1 MEEPT
6 DAGGDH
12 YTQENPYT
20 QYFLGLKQFQED
32 PLFDASVMVH
42 FRKHFP
48 VNEVS
53 RINEYV
59 CTGKWP
65 EESRNVDRNGSYEEE
80 DKDDKHQ
87 EPPAPPAEKESSKGL
102 KIPIL
107 PRKKLK
113 NQKKTRET

>member
-65 EESRNVDRNGSYEEE
+65 EESRNVDRNGSSEEE

-87 EPPAPPAEKESSKGL
+87 EPPAPPAEKES
-102 KIPIL
+102 
-107 PRKKLK
+107 R
-113 NQKKTRET
+113 RA